1 MGGIG
6 LAAPF
11 VLAGTLKIVYDL
23 TLWAS
28 CRRIALRYD

>member
-11 VLAGTLKIVYDL
+11 VLAGALKIVYDL
-23 TLWAS
+23 TLWVS
-28 CRRIALRYD
+28 FRRTALRSD